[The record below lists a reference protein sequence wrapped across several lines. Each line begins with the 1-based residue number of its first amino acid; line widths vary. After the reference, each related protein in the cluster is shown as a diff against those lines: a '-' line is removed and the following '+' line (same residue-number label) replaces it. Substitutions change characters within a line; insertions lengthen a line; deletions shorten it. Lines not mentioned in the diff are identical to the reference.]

1 MITVPEA
8 AEKVVFRSR
17 YLVEAMSKGII
28 NNSSLARYIKPE
40 IEKMLLKEVSI
51 SSIIMALQRMSSD
64 IKPKY
69 FAGNIFKTPPQIIV
83 HSNLE
88 PKDTK
93 ELETQDFKLK
103 DLSSVTIKL
112 PKVAIKTPGILY
124 FFIKSIAWE
133 GINIIKVE
141 TGACEIS
148 LIFEK
153 KDINRAFNIVQS
165 LFSKSV

>member
-8 AEKVVFRSR
+8 TQTIIKRSR
-17 YLVEAMSKGII
+17 YLTEAISKGII

-40 IEKMLLKEVSI
+40 IEEMLVKKVSI
-51 SSIIMALQRMSSD
+51 SSIIMALKRVSSE

-69 FAGNIFKTPPQIIV
+69 FTGNVFKTPPQIIV
-83 HSNLE
+83 HSNLDSKE
-88 PKDTK
+88 TK
-93 ELETQDFKLK
+93 GLGTQEFKLK
-103 DLSSVTIKL
+103 DLSSITIKL
-112 PKVAIKTPGILY
+112 PYEAIKTPGILY
-124 FFIKSIAWE
+124 FFVKSIAWE

-141 TGACEIS
+141 TSASGIS

-153 KDINRAFNIVQS
+153 KDINRAFSIIQS